1 VELSGEWPVPH
12 KKVVISHFEVLSVVG
27 QSSKLAFLQQS
38 IENFIA
44 VPIPKHLLTRRSIQH
59 DQNGAEL
66 CGQWPVP
73 HKKVVINHFEVLSV
87 VGQSS
92 KLSYLQQSIEN
103 FIAMAIPK
111 NLLTRRS
118 IQHDQLGCN

>member
-1 VELSGEWPVPH
+1 M
-12 KKVVISHFEVLSVVG
+12 
-27 QSSKLAFLQQS
+27 
-38 IENFIA
+38 
-44 VPIPKHLLTRRSIQH
+44 
-59 DQNGAEL
+59 EL

-92 KLSYLQQSIEN
+92 KLSFLQQCIEN
-103 FIAMAIPK
+103 LIAMAIPK

-118 IQHDQLGCN
+118 IQHDQSGMELCGQWPVSHKKVVINHFEVLSVVGQSSKLSFLQQCIENFIFSGNFEASTDQTINST